1 MLTGPG
7 TGPDQR
13 VQPPAAPTQ
22 APSSHFVVWLAT
34 LRQALQKPPRL
45 WQEVVLL
52 TLGFGLYSLIQ
63 KDVPLQADDAYD
75 RGRTLLHLERDWHID
90 LLSPLNH
97 ALPKFEPLAV
107 VANYYYVA
115 LHFMVPIFILLWLI
129 FRHIDRYRAE
139 RRSLVLMALIGL
151 AVFWFFPTAP
161 PRLIPGSGILDT
173 VSHFHTIGS
182 YESGATKQAADQF
195 ASMPSLHLA
204 FALWCAITMFRVAK
218 HRVVR
223 YGWFIYPVLT
233 SLDVLAT
240 GNHYVLDLPAG
251 AAALGLGY
259 LISYG
264 CSQWARHLD
273 GVLPDED
280 FSTERTGWPAR
291 ERIDLTGSLSSAH
304 ADRGPGRSGIPR
316 PGTSGPGF
324 RRSP

>member
-7 TGPDQR
+7 SGPDQQ
-13 VQPPAAPTQ
+13 VQPPPAVPPPAA
-22 APSSHFVVWLAT
+22 ASHFVMWLAT
-34 LRQALQKPPRL
+34 FRRALQRPPRL

-63 KDVPLQADDAYD
+63 KDVPLHADDAYD
-75 RGRTLLHLERDWHID
+75 RGRALLNVERGWHIEA
-90 LLSPLNH
+90 LNH
-97 ALPKFEPLAV
+97 ALARVKPLAV

-139 RRSLVLMALIGL
+139 RRSFVLMALIGL

-161 PRLIPGSGILDT
+161 PRLIPGSGIVDT
-173 VSHFHTIGS
+173 VSRFHTIGS
-182 YESGATKQAADQF
+182 YESGATKHAADQF

-204 FALWCAITMFRVAK
+204 FALWCAITMFRVGK
-218 HRVVR
+218 HPVVR

-233 SLDVLAT
+233 SVDVVAT

-259 LISYG
+259 LISYA
-264 CSQWARHLD
+264 SSRWARRLD
-273 GVLPDED
+273 GVLTSED
-280 FSTERTGWPAR
+280 VSTERTEWSAH
-291 ERIDLTGSLSSAH
+291 ERIDLTESLSSAH
-304 ADRGPGRSGIPR
+304 ADRGPGRSGVPQ
-316 PGTSGPGF
+316 PGRSEHRGF